1 MNIRDILFR
10 TVFTIFLAV
19 FATEKIHAQPALVAV
34 NLSHTQGEWETLQ
47 PLKLGNVELFGIKLN
62 SDGTMVAKVAVGGMR
77 SNASFNYK
85 INLSDFTIQANEA
98 IGEIASGTSFRFHL
112 RKRFDGGIE
121 LEDQSAM
128 QIINQSG
135 ILTAQ
140 INNAAVFSKISSSN
154 NAPSAID
161 ELAAIE
167 KDLQKKN
174 LYSGSGVTSNQALQ
188 SARTR
193 ASGVSSS
200 CPQGYKIRKSEDV
213 RSYLINQEEL
223 QLEIS
228 KSIEKFTNKALTKS
242 DSIKKFN
249 ELTSQSNQ
257 ITQWGW
263 GKVTNGTCGPVE
275 ITKLISKSVETTK
288 NLFNDFRLI
297 LERN

>member
-1 MNIRDILFR
+1 MNTRNILYHAI
-10 TVFTIFLAV
+10 FTIILTALA
-19 FATEKIHAQPALVAV
+19 AGKIHAQPALGAV
-34 NLSHTQGEWETLQ
+34 NVSHTQGEWETLQ
-47 PLKLGNVELFGIKLN
+47 PLKLGNIELFGIKLN
-62 SDGTMVAKVAVGGMR
+62 SDGTMVAKVSVNGAQ

-85 INLSDFTIQANEA
+85 IDLSNFTIQATEA
-98 IGEIASGTSFRFHL
+98 IGDLAPGTSFTFHL

-121 LEDQSAM
+121 LEDQSAI
-128 QIINQSG
+128 QIYQSG
-135 ILTAQ
+135 NPSVQ
-140 INNAAVFSKISSSN
+140 IKNAAVFSKINSN
-154 NAPSAID
+154 NNTPSAID

-167 KDLQKKN
+167 KNLQKKN

-188 SARTR
+188 SARNR
-193 ASGVSSS
+193 ASGESNS

-213 RSYLINQEEL
+213 RAYLIRQEEI

-242 DSIKKFN
+242 DSIQKFN
-249 ELTSQSNQ
+249 SLINQSNEL
-257 ITQWGW
+257 TQWGW

-288 NLFNDFRLI
+288 NLFNDFRLM

>member
-1 MNIRDILFR
+1 MNILSILFR
-10 TVFTIFLAV
+10 IVFTITLAV
-19 FATEKIHAQPALVAV
+19 FATNKIHAQTALVAV
-34 NLSHTQGEWETLQ
+34 SISHTQGEWETLQ
-47 PLKLGNVELFGIKLN
+47 PLKLGNIELFGIKLN

-77 SNASFNYK
+77 SIASFNYK
-85 INLSDFTIQANEA
+85 IDLSDFTIKANES
-98 IGEIASGTSFRFHL
+98 IGEISPGTSFRFHL

-121 LEDQSAM
+121 LEDQSTM

-135 ILTAQ
+135 NLTAQ

-154 NAPSAID
+154 NSPSSID

-188 SARTR
+188 SAKNR
-193 ASGVSSS
+193 ASGVSKN
-200 CPQGYKIRKSEDV
+200 CPPGYKIRKSEDV
-213 RSYLINQEEL
+213 RSYLINQEAI

-228 KSIEKFTNKALTKS
+228 KSIEKFTNKSLPKS
-242 DSIKKFN
+242 DSIQKFN
-249 ELTSQSNQ
+249 ALINQSNE

-288 NLFNDFRLI
+288 NLFNDFRLM